1 MGGVS
6 SKIEEDKALQLCR
19 ERKKYVRQAL
29 DGRCFLAA
37 THIAYIEALK
47 IAGTDLRKFV
57 EPEASIYTSTNV
69 IPQPLALPGG
79 KSPSQFSFSSPS
91 ISQRVDASQN
101 IFPSPSPPTSARF
114 HANHMKFRGTFSRK
128 VEEIP
133 VVPVTVSVTSNNPQS
148 PGKPEASLS
157 ETPPVS
163 LEAPEWDFFGLDHGH
178 ASGNHF
184 SPKETRENATE
195 TGHYGENHGASL
207 LEDEEQNFSSP
218 RMVESHESDDEF
230 DEPPTETLVRSF
242 ENVNRT
248 TENAASEV
256 SEAHSLKGE
265 SNLPNLSPLR
275 RQSSGVVGNGVT
287 TTPGRENNIENK
299 VAPKDFLSSMKDIEL
314 LFIKASDSGR
324 EVPRMLEAN
333 KFHFRPIFPGRES
346 GLISKTLLKS
356 CFSCSEDPS
365 QVPEE
370 PPHASVKYLT
380 WHRTTSSRSSSSRNP
395 LGVNSADDAEDIS
408 NNLFDNF
415 CMNSGSHASTLD
427 RLFAWEKKLYDE
439 VKACE
444 MVRSIYDSRRKVL
457 RQLESKGES
466 SRKIDKVRA
475 VVKDLHSRIGVAIHR
490 INSISRKIEELR
502 DKELQPQL
510 EELIEGLRRMWETM
524 LDCHKLQLH
533 VVSIAHSPGNIK
545 VSINSDSHR
554 QTIINLEN
562 ELISLSSSFMKWI
575 GAQKTYVEAI
585 NTWLLKCVF
594 FEDKSSKK
602 KRSLLIPARKAVGP
616 PIYVI
621 CSVWMDMFESLP
633 TKDVVDA
640 TKSLAAEVTRFLP
653 RHEKNQAKGAN
664 PPHHENGGD
673 PGITPSREDAS
684 GDFIA
689 GYDRFQTSLATFL
702 AQLTNFAESSVKMF
716 THLQKATQDHKS
728 LYARAKVMS
737 HENSI
742 PSHEN
747 HEMASNA

>member
-57 EPEASIYTSTNV
+57 EPEASIYTSTDV

-79 KSPSQFSFSSPS
+79 KSPSQFSSPS
-91 ISQRVDASQN
+91 ISRGVDGSRN
-101 IFPSPSPPTSARF
+101 IFPSPSPPTSARY
-114 HANHMKFRGTFSRK
+114 HANHMKFRGSFSRK

-133 VVPVTVSVTSNNPQS
+133 VVPVTISVTSNAPQS
-148 PGKPEASLS
+148 PGKPETSLS
-157 ETPPVS
+157 EAPPVS

-178 ASGNHF
+178 ASSNRF
-184 SPKETRENATE
+184 SPKEATGENATE
-195 TGHYGENHGASL
+195 TGYDGASL
-207 LEDEEQNFSSP
+207 LEDEEPNFSSP
-218 RMVESHESDDEF
+218 RRVESHESDDEF
-230 DEPPTETLVRSF
+230 DDPPTETLVRSF

-248 TENAASEV
+248 MDNAAN
-256 SEAHSLKGE
+256 SLNGE
-265 SNLPNLSPLR
+265 SNSPNPSPLR
-275 RQSSGVVGNGVT
+275 RPSRGLVGNGVT
-287 TTPGRENNIENK
+287 TTPGRENNPENK
-299 VAPKDFLSSMKDIEL
+299 VASKDFLSSMKDIEL
-314 LFIKASDSGR
+314 LFVKASDSGR

-370 PPHASVKYLT
+370 PPHASIKYLT
-380 WHRTTSSRSSSSRNP
+380 WHRTASSRSSSSRNP
-395 LGVNSADDAEDIS
+395 LGVNSADDVEDVS

-533 VVSIAHSPGNIK
+533 IVSIAHSPGNIK
-545 VSINSDSHR
+545 VSMNSDSHR
-554 QTIINLEN
+554 ETIIDLEN

-585 NTWLLKCVF
+585 HMWLLKCVF

-602 KRSLLIPARKAVGP
+602 KRKQLLPARKVGP
-616 PIYVI
+616 PIYAI

-664 PPHHENGGD
+664 PPPRD
-673 PGITPSREDAS
+673 DAS

-689 GYDRFQTSLATFL
+689 GYDRFQTSFATFL
-702 AQLTNFAESSVKMF
+702 AQLTKFAESSVKMF
-716 THLQKATQDHKS
+716 THLQKATQDAKS
-728 LYARAKVMS
+728 VYARVKIMS

-742 PSHEN
+742 PSHEKDP
-747 HEMASNA
+747 EP